1 MDFIFKNKTI
11 DKIDHVYDLMDDLMQ
26 TDNFEQID
34 TILDFAD
41 PNGNIDYVLAI
52 LTTSSWCKGKLK
64 NRDRFFKRVSKRWD
78 VRFYD
83 LFSRYKMKLLDG
95 LE

>member
-1 MDFIFKNKTI
+1 MDFLFKHTSI
-11 DKIDHVYDLMDDLMQ
+11 ARIDHVYGLMNDLMQ
-26 TDNFEQID
+26 SGNFEQVD

-52 LTTSSWCKGKLK
+52 LTTSSWCKSKLK

-78 VRFYD
+78 IKFGD
-83 LFSRYKMKLLDG
+83 LFRFGRMKMLDG
-95 LE
+95 LK

>member
-1 MDFIFKNKTI
+1 MDFIFKSKTVA
-11 DKIDHVYDLMDDLMQ
+11 KINHVYRLMNDLMKDGK
-26 TDNFEQID
+26 FEQVD

-41 PNGNIDYVLAI
+41 PNGNIDYVLVI